1 LRILIISEFYDP
13 DPGAGQ
19 RVAEAASALAAQ
31 GHTVR
36 VLARQRGGRESRSER
51 NGVTVER
58 LWGPAESGP
67 GLLRKAMAAIWFQM
81 FAFLRTLTS
90 HEPLDVLLTLS
101 TPPMG
106 HVAGVIVGR
115 LKRVTHVFWCADVHP
130 ESLIAMGALSAQSP
144 MARLLSTANR
154 WALRRCDA
162 IIAVGRCMR
171 DLLIALG
178 APQETVM
185 IVPMWHR
192 DRSANPPDQ
201 ALVNALRSDLRLAER
216 FVVMYSGN
224 LGRMHQ
230 FETILAA
237 AERLQDDAGF
247 VFLFSGA
254 GPGLERVRQ
263 EAAERGFDQL
273 RIHPLFPEEILPEAL
288 ALANVHVITLR
299 NSAAGVSV
307 PGKLYGAMAAGRP
320 VIFLGPAHSEVA
332 LTIREER
339 CGFVIAADDAGSLVN
354 ILRQLRADPA
364 TAEALGRRGRD
375 AFQKRYC
382 QSQRCA
388 QFSRTIERA
397 RARIQKEAGAP
408 CNREN
413 QEPAMLARHLD

>member
-1 LRILIISEFYDP
+1 M
-13 DPGAGQ
+13 
-19 RVAEAASALAAQ
+19 
-31 GHTVR
+31 
-36 VLARQRGGRESRSER
+36 SR
-51 NGVTVER
+51 
-58 LWGPAESGP
+58 
-67 GLLRKAMAAIWFQM
+67 
-81 FAFLRTLTS
+81 
-90 HEPLDVLLTLS
+90 EPLDVLLTIS
-101 TPPMG
+101 TPPMA
-106 HVAGVIVGR
+106 HVAGVIVSR
-115 LKRVTHVFWCADVHP
+115 LKGVTHVFWCADVHP
-130 ESLIAMGALSAQSP
+130 ESLIAMGALSARSP
-144 MARLLSTANR
+144 MARPLSTVNR

-162 IIAVGRCMR
+162 IVAVGRCMR
-171 DLLIALG
+171 ELLISLG
-178 APQETVM
+178 APQETVVT
-185 IVPMWHR
+185 VPMWHR
-192 DRSANPPDQ
+192 DRLANPPDP
-201 ALVNALRSDLRLAER
+201 AVVNALRSDLRLAGR

-224 LGRMHQ
+224 LGRMHH

-237 AERLQDDAGF
+237 AERLQDEAGF

-263 EAAERGFDQL
+263 AAAERGSD
-273 RIHPLFPEEILPEAL
+273 RIRVHPRFPEEILPEAL
-288 ALANVHVITLR
+288 ALASVHVITLR

-354 ILRQLRADPA
+354 VLRQLRADPA

-397 RARIQKEAGAP
+397 RAATKTEAAQP

-413 QEPAMLARHLD
+413 QEPATLARHLD